1 MCCHSNCCL
10 HVVHQQ
16 PLSVDFSQAPI
27 LIDLELIRRLR
38 RHLHSIKKT
47 FTGKEF
53 VDELLLLTAQED
65 TSELSTSEVVAHQA
79 MQYSSEYA
87 VELGQ
92 YLLNT
97 GLLSIATTHLIHAT
111 PNPSEVEA
119 SVEVVRDRRTF
130 NLALS
135 YRFTEAE
142 DQHTNI
148 RKHQVFQAVKDKVN
162 KKGPGH
168 PLQPLE
174 ERGRLGTQ
182 LLITDILMQR
192 SQHDRR
198 LKEYINSNKFQ
209 EVMRTL
215 TTSETVT
222 CLCIV
227 HL

>member
-1 MCCHSNCCL
+1 MCYHSNCCL
-10 HVVHQQ
+10 HAVNQQ

-27 LIDLELIRRLR
+27 LIDLELIRCLR
-38 RHLHSIKKT
+38 SHLHSIKKT

-65 TSELSTSEVVAHQA
+65 TSEMSSSEVITHHSV
-79 MQYSSEYA
+79 QYSSDYA

-119 SVEVVRDRRTF
+119 SVELVHDRRTF
-130 NLALS
+130 SLALS

-142 DQHTNI
+142 DQHVNI
-148 RKHQVFQAVKDKVN
+148 RKHQVFQAVKDRG
-162 KKGPGH
+162 KKTVTETS
-168 PLQPLE
+168 QPLE

-182 LLITDILMQR
+182 LLITDILTQR

-198 LKEYINSNKFQ
+198 LREFINSNKFQ
-209 EVMRTL
+209 EITRTL
-215 TTSETVT
+215 TSEVVT

>member
-1 MCCHSNCCL
+1 M
-10 HVVHQQ
+10 
-16 PLSVDFSQAPI
+16 
-27 LIDLELIRRLR
+27 
-38 RHLHSIKKT
+38 HSIKKT

-65 TSELSTSEVVAHQA
+65 TSEMSSSEVIAHQTI
-79 MQYSSEYA
+79 QYSGDYA

-119 SVEVVRDRRTF
+119 SVEPVCDRTTF
-130 NLALS
+130 SLALS

-142 DQHTNI
+142 DQHVNI
-148 RKHQVFQAVKDKVN
+148 RKHQVFQAVKDRG
-162 KKGPGH
+162 KKKTMAET
-168 PLQPLE
+168 LQPLE

-182 LLITDILMQR
+182 LLITNILVQR

-198 LKEYINSNKFQ
+198 LKEFINSNKFQ
-209 EVMRTL
+209 EITRRTL
-215 TTSETVT
+215 TSEVVS